1 MRVQG
6 GVKAAGI
13 VAASQASPATR
24 RMAVYGIAA
33 YALARLA
40 QDRRFQTSVIMWILG
55 LAVAKD
61 VVKTGTKNLIV
72 GTERYYLHV
81 KPGWLHR
88 RRRRR
93 QRRAAKKRLR
103 SR

>member
-1 MRVQG
+1 MV
-6 GVKAAGI
+6 V
-13 VAASQASPATR
+13 S
-24 RMAVYGIAA
+24 GIAA
-33 YALARLA
+33 YALARLPF
-40 QDRRFQTSVIMWILG
+40 DRRFQANVIMWVIG
-55 LAVAKD
+55 LAVGKSA
-61 VVKTGTKNLIV
+61 VKAAARNLIV

-93 QRRAAKKRLR
+93 QRRAARKRLR